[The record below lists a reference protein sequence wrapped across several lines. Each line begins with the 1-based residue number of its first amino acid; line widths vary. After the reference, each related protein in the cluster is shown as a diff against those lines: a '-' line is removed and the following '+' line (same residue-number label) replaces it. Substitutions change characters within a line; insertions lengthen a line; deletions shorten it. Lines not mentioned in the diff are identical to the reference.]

1 MRNDLQGCAPPRSC
15 DTPNTEHRPE
25 ATLTHFSSAT
35 WSHQWGRSTSPYV
48 TMMRIGAVPEV
59 RVCKRK
65 VKRQSTNLTVQSA
78 LSTDVF
84 RVRTL
89 IAWTANCQFWTQ
101 FRRLLVPI
109 QFTHSSTKQI
119 SLLLDSSTTT
129 QQFLFNTCVLPN
141 RTELSNSDLT
151 ELSGVL
157 VKPGHSISLCH
168 LVKYDLGGLARH
180 RNVVPEES
188 A

>member
-1 MRNDLQGCAPPRSC
+1 
-15 DTPNTEHRPE
+15 PE

-78 LSTDVF
+78 LSTCVF

-89 IAWTANCQFWTQ
+89 IARTANCQFWTQ

-119 SLLLDSSTTT
+119 SLLLDSSIKVK
-129 QQFLFNTCVLPN
+129 NISSACIGREAGSV
-141 RTELSNSDLT
+141 ESLS
-151 ELSGVL
+151 EFFF
-157 VKPGHSISLCH
+157 
-168 LVKYDLGGLARH
+168 
-180 RNVVPEES
+180 
-188 A
+188 